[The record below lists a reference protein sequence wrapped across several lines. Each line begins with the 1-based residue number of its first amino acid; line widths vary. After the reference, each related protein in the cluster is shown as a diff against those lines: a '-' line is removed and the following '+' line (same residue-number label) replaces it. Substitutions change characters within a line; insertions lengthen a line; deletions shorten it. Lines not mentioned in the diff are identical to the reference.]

1 MYGNDFSLKL
11 DSNLKV
17 EISTILSLYVFNKS
31 NIEKNYSNN
40 EYIVR
45 IKDHWLNFYIKYFK
59 KAIDK
64 NYKTD
69 LIELGKILSCIN
81 NIIDDKD

>member
-59 KAIDK
+59 KVIDK